1 MCIQRKKQK
10 YTFHSVTEKKR
21 FLFVVVLLQNKSSAT
36 CQENYANYIAIISP
50 FVSTLLRPLSLTK
63 SIIFYTRIMLQ
74 KMQKQNV
81 KKQVFFIEK
90 KFNLLESLSVKSFH
104 HSFCPRNYWHSVCS
118 LHFHFF
124 IKIFP
129 VIIDDGI

>member
-74 KMQKQNV
+74 KMQKT
-81 KKQVFFIEK
+81 KCKETSVF
-90 KFNLLESLSVKSFH
+90 
-104 HSFCPRNYWHSVCS
+104 Y
-118 LHFHFF
+118 
-124 IKIFP
+124 
-129 VIIDDGI
+129 

>member
-1 MCIQRKKQK
+1 MFFCTHQKYLQMCIQRKKQK

-81 KKQVFFIEK
+81 KKQVFF
-90 KFNLLESLSVKSFH
+90 LLK
-104 HSFCPRNYWHSVCS
+104 RNSIY
-118 LHFHFF
+118 
-124 IKIFP
+124 
-129 VIIDDGI
+129 